1 MNIADFITELY
12 CKIDDALPDF
22 PHHPQAILSI
32 SELVTIGVLHAM
44 KNVKQRPFYRW
55 LKDNYDC
62 LFPKL
67 PHRTRLFRRLETQA
81 GWIGYFLAQ
90 PTVLGVAD
98 SYGIELRHPIREGR
112 RERQIGKKGV
122 SNHRWIVEGKLC
134 VVQNQWGLITDWD
147 CATANVHDQTF
158 LPLLATYDGQMIVLT
173 DTGFH
178 RAKGDP
184 ANVKV
189 CKRGQWNVRMTVETT
204 FSMLTQV
211 WGSKEMRH
219 RTWAGFEAHL
229 CYIVA
234 AFNILVQWNGLQP
247 DENGRI
253 HRSIARFTL

>member
-12 CKIDDALPDF
+12 CKIDDALPDV
-22 PHHPQAILSI
+22 PRHPQAILSI

-55 LKDNYDC
+55 LKDNYGR

-67 PHRTRLFRRLETQA
+67 PQGCSD
-81 GWIGYFLAQ
+81 GWQPKPAACFLAQ
-90 PTVLGVAD
+90 SWAWPTATE
-98 SYGIELRHPIREGR
+98 SSCAIYGKDGGSVKSTPTIA
-112 RERQIGKKGV
+112 
-122 SNHRWIVEGKLC
+122 KLC
-134 VVQNQWGLITDWD
+134 IVQNQWGLITDWD
-147 CATANVHDQTF
+147 CATANVPDQTF
-158 LPLLATYDGQMIVLT
+158 LPLLAHYDGQMIILT

-189 CKRGQWNVRMTVETT
+189 CQRGQWNVRMTVETT

-219 RTWAGFEAHL
+219 LTWAGFEAHL
-229 CYIVA
+229 CYTVA
-234 AFNILVQWNGLQP
+234 AFNILVQWDGLQP

>member
-1 MNIADFITELY
+1 MVRGD
-12 CKIDDALPDF
+12 
-22 PHHPQAILSI
+22 
-32 SELVTIGVLHAM
+32 V
-44 KNVKQRPFYRW
+44 
-55 LKDNYDC
+55 
-62 LFPKL
+62 
-67 PHRTRLFRRLETQA
+67 
-81 GWIGYFLAQ
+81 
-90 PTVLGVAD
+90 
-98 SYGIELRHPIREGR
+98 
-112 RERQIGKKGV
+112 
-122 SNHRWIVEGKLC
+122 IVGGKLC

-189 CKRGQWNVRMTVETT
+189 CKRGQWNVRMTVATT